1 MLEISAKMQNA
12 EIYTVTLL
20 KSVSITDAHPTI
32 SKTLVTLTGNFSS
45 GVSIAK
51 LWVGGLDKLNCLKGK
66 LLKTFFWEFSKT
78 FKTSFCQH
86 SPKMCDMFFL
96 ESSIFLVSSSNPIT
110 LIK

>member
-1 MLEISAKMQNA
+1 MLQISAKLQNA

-32 SKTLVTLTGNFSS
+32 SKILRTLTGNFSS
-45 GVSIAK
+45 GVSFGTTIGEK
-51 LWVGGLDKLNCLKGK
+51 IGQVE
-66 LLKTFFWEFSKT
+66 LLKRNATQNVFWKFSKT

-86 SPKMCDMFFL
+86 PLKMCEVRD
-96 ESSIFLVSSSNPIT
+96 FLVSSSNPIT